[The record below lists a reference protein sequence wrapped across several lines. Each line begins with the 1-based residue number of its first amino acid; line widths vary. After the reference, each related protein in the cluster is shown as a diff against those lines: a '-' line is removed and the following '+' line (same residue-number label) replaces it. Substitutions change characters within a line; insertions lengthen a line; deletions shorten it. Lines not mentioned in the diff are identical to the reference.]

1 MCPDALHRELL
12 NRLEILE
19 AAERQRRDQARRR
32 ARLLASAGKIC
43 PVVAVLGLA
52 GWAVGQGVEIKT
64 SDGAADQ
71 TRMKV
76 ETGAATVS
84 AYFLNT
90 LVGIGT
96 NAPNKLLTAQFSNT
110 NATFDEGIQIKDST
124 GANKWH
130 WNLRKPAGATGLNLA
145 ESGVSDGRLFM
156 AYGGNVGIGTITPD
170 VRLTVAS
177 STTAGD
183 QALKIYSADD
193 ASIQL
198 YADGDDDVA
207 GEDDNPYLAFAQDGS
222 TSPNALI
229 GMCPNAGDLDPQNAA
244 YTGTTV
250 NSLLVGLRTARSVH
264 LGTNSAVRVTV
275 ASDGSVHMTGGYANA
290 AAAGAA
296 GSAGFWFGDD
306 TGAQTDP
313 TFTIMEDSN
322 DTRFIN
328 IGVGSAVGVIGTGA
342 HDLHV
347 KTGSSEG
354 ALNTGTVRM
363 KVYDADGRVD
373 VTSLRGFTISGG
385 STTNATF
392 GAWPGNAAAN
402 TWLYLST
409 GDTATPAYSDLAVGD
424 SYANGLSYH
433 VGQSRFYTKGDTI
446 LCQPTSMASGEV
458 MRIKFVDPDAGS
470 QAGIVEYLDDATE
483 RLRFT
488 LGTGSEFEIY
498 DGGQGQFFGTTAG
511 CVLGPGSW
519 GPDNWLRLTT
529 SVNGS
534 TYHDLAVDNFYANGA
549 LRYDLAEVTPVDPA
563 DLLAPGELVAADP
576 AAEGRLRKTR
586 GAYEPAVL
594 GIVTQPVTSCMTIG
608 GGVDPS
614 VIADRAD
621 LRTIALAGRVPTIVN
636 LENGPV
642 RIGDPIASSSA
653 RGAGMRAVRQGS
665 IVGRALE
672 TFDGSRVNSP
682 GVQAIVEQLRRELI
696 PEKPES
702 GDVPRPADAPEPPE
716 YARIRRAIAQLTAPL
731 PPGTGR
737 IIVFVAPG
745 SYVPDHDASGISRAA
760 GDDDSDDCAAESGN
774 PSAMRAEISALRET
788 VEALRARVAGL
799 ETLEARLKALERGP
813 VAAAGGRGR

>member
-1 MCPDALHRELL
+1 MLSDDVLRQMLARLDSHEAEL
-12 NRLEILE
+12 R
-19 AAERQRRDQARRR
+19 RYRDQARRR
-32 ARLLASAGKIC
+32 ARLLASAGKLC
-43 PVVAVLGLA
+43 PVIAVLGLA

-96 NAPNKLLTAQFSNT
+96 NAPNKLLTAQFSST

-170 VRLTVAS
+170 VRLTIAS

-207 GEDDNPYLAFAQDGS
+207 GEDDNPYLSFAQDGS
-222 TSPNALI
+222 TTPNALI
-229 GMCPNAGDLDPQNAA
+229 GMCPNAGDVDPQNAA

-250 NSLLVGLRTARSVH
+250 NSLLVGLRTPRSLH

-306 TGAQTDP
+306 VGAQTDP

-328 IGVGSAVGVIGTGA
+328 FGVGSAVGVIGTGA

-373 VTSLRGFTISGG
+373 VTSLRGLTISGG

-424 SYANGLSYH
+424 LYAADKSYH
-433 VGQSRFYTKGDTI
+433 VDQARFYFKGDTI
-446 LCQPTSMASGEV
+446 LCQPTAMASGDV

-470 QAGIVEYLDDATE
+470 QDGIMEYLDNAIE

-488 LGTGSEFEIY
+488 IGTGSEFEVY
-498 DGGQGQFFGTTAG
+498 DGGQGQFFGTTTG

-519 GPDNWLRLTT
+519 GPDNWLRLTST
-529 SVNGS
+529 VNGS
-534 TYHDLAVDNFYANGA
+534 TYHDLAVDNFWANGA
-549 LRYDLAEVTPVDPA
+549 LRYDLAEVTPVDPG

-576 AAEGRLRKTR
+576 AAGVRLRKTR

-594 GIVTQPVTSCMTIG
+594 GIVTQPVTSGMTLG

-614 VIADRAD
+614 EMDDRPD
-621 LRTIALAGRVPTIVN
+621 RRTIALAGRVPTIVN
-636 LENGPV
+636 LESGPV

-672 TFDGSRVNSP
+672 MFDGTAVNSP
-682 GVQAIVEQLRRELI
+682 GVLAIVEQLRRELI

-745 SYVPDHDASGISRAA
+745 SYVPDVDGAEITRGGGDGDSGGCAA
-760 GDDDSDDCAAESGN
+760 GDGDSTDLRS
-774 PSAMRAEISALRET
+774 EIAVLRKT
-788 VEALRARVAGL
+788 VEALRAKAARL
-799 ETLEARLKALERGP
+799 DSLEARLSAIEQGA
-813 VAAAGGRGR
+813 VAVRGR